1 MQVSEHIVNIRWQ
14 QQGEFSHEGF
24 ERRHELQFQPTV
36 TLPAGGAGNNFG
48 ADPEQMLAA
57 AMASCHM
64 QTFLALAAKKR
75 LVVASYED
83 TAVAEMGQREDGKF
97 WVPVIRLQPRAVF
110 SGDKQPDAAAIAA
123 MHEKA
128 HQHCFIANSCLS
140 EVVVEPRMG

>member
-1 MQVSEHIVNIRWQ
+1 MSEHRIDIRWQ

-24 ERRHELQFQPTV
+24 ERRHELQFLPGV
-36 TLPAGGAGNNFG
+36 TLPAGGAGNPYG

-83 TAVAEMGQREDGKF
+83 TAVAELGQREDGKF
-97 WVPVIRLQPRAVF
+97 WIPVIRLSPKAVF
-110 SGDKQPDAAAIAA
+110 SGDKQPDEEAVLA

-128 HQHCFIANSCLS
+128 HQHCFIANSTVS
-140 EVVVEPRMG
+140 DVVVNPRF